1 MDAKQR
7 RQELKRVMLNYNLK
21 PRDVAKVIERS
32 ESTVRNWCA
41 ERSDQYAPPL
51 SAVKLLKFEL
61 EARKANPTN
70 EKTPATA
77 NS

>member
-7 RQELKRVMLNYNLK
+7 RQELRKVMADHNLK
-21 PRDVAKVIERS
+21 PIKVAEILDRS

-70 EKTPATA
+70 EKTPVAS
-77 NS
+77 NN